1 MKISYS
7 LMGFDDVD
15 GVHQISKEAFS
26 LPWTKE
32 AIQNEVF
39 NINAQY
45 IVAKND
51 ATDEI
56 LGFVGAW
63 MVAGEASIIN
73 IAVTKKF
80 RHTGIGKSLLTNLYR
95 LCKDLKCDAIT
106 LEVRESNTIAQ
117 DFYKKMGFIE
127 EGKRKNFYDEPKED
141 CIIMWN
147 RKFS

>member
-1 MKISYS
+1 MKINYN
-7 LMGFDDVD
+7 LMGFEDVD
-15 GVHQISKEAFS
+15 GVHEISKEAFS
-26 LPWTKE
+26 LPWTRE

-51 ATDEI
+51 ATNEI

-63 MVAGEASIIN
+63 LIAGEASIIN
-73 IAVTKKF
+73 IAVKSKF
-80 RHTGIGKSLLTNLYR
+80 RHLGIGKSLLNSLFK
-95 LCKDLKCDAIT
+95 LCKDMNCNAIT
-106 LEVRESNTIAQ
+106 LEVRESNKIAQ

-127 EGKRKNFYDEPKED
+127 EGKRKNFYDKPKED

-147 RKFS
+147 KNF

>member
-15 GVHQISKEAFS
+15 GVHKISKEAFS

-51 ATDEI
+51 FTNEI

-63 MVAGEASIIN
+63 LIAGEASIIN
-73 IAVTKKF
+73 IAITKKF
-80 RHTGIGKSLLTNLYR
+80 RHMGIGTGLINNLYK
-95 LCKDLKCDAIT
+95 LCKDMNCNSIT
-106 LEVRESNTIAQ
+106 LEVRESNKIAQ
-117 DFYKKMGFIE
+117 DFYKKMGFVE
-127 EGKRKNFYDEPKED
+127 EGMRKNFYDEPKED

-147 RKFS
+147 RSF